1 MKFWQSKH
9 NPQCKL
15 SQQDL
20 LDISKDII
28 QAYVPHDTC
37 QQPELVLMPVD
48 PTSLYVYWKL
58 KDNSTDDAIKP
69 VDKQLI
75 LKIYSIPE
83 ISEFSNNLQLS
94 FEIKVDG
101 FQNQQKVQLPVAA
114 TAYSAVIGEINTDE
128 DDRFTALAAANTIH
142 VPRESPVSEHRLNN
156 AENTVK
162 INLMQDSHVSRS
174 RMSEEHLVAENSEH
188 TLQTDSPNEYNSV
201 SGVYA
206 QDTQNEAFIVKN
218 FNDYGY
224 DLKVYPNQLGEEF
237 KNILSKQGINIQLS
251 GNKTKTSNKNTSSQE
266 RFSSWL

>member
-28 QAYVPHDTC
+28 QAYAPHDTC
-37 QQPELVLMPVD
+37 HQPELVLMPVD
-48 PTSLYVYWKL
+48 PTNLYAYWKL
-58 KDNSTDDAIKP
+58 KNNNTDDAINS
-69 VDKQLI
+69 VDKQLV
-75 LKIYSIPE
+75 LKIYSVPE
-83 ISEFSNNLQLS
+83 ISEISSHLQLS
-94 FEIKVDG
+94 FEIKVNG
-101 FQNQQKVQLPVAA
+101 FQNQQKVHLPVAA

-128 DDRFTALAAANTIH
+128 DDSFSALAAANTIH
-142 VPRESPVSEHRLNN
+142 VPRENPVSEHSLNN

-162 INLMQDSHVSRS
+162 TSLIQDSHVSRS

-188 TLQTDSPNEYNSV
+188 TLQTDLPDEYNSV
-201 SGVYA
+201 SGTYT

-224 DLKVYPNQLGEEF
+224 DLKVYPNQPGEEF
-237 KNILSKQGINIQLS
+237 KNILLKQGIIQLS
-251 GNKTKTSNKNTSSQE
+251 GNTTKTSDKNTSSQE
-266 RFSSWL
+266 RFS

>member
-1 MKFWQSKH
+1 MKLWQSKH

-28 QAYVPHDTC
+28 QAYAPHDTC
-37 QQPELVLMPVD
+37 HQPELVLMPVD
-48 PTSLYVYWKL
+48 PTNLYAYWKL
-58 KDNSTDDAIKP
+58 KDNTDDAIKS
-69 VDKQLI
+69 VDKQLV

-83 ISEFSNNLQLS
+83 ISELSSNLQLS

-101 FQNQQKVQLPVAA
+101 FQNQQKVHLPVAA
-114 TAYSAVIGEINTDE
+114 TAYSAVIGEINTD
-128 DDRFTALAAANTIH
+128 DSFSALAAANTIH
-142 VPRESPVSEHRLNN
+142 VPRENPVSEHSLNN

-162 INLMQDSHVSRS
+162 TSLIQDSHVSRS
-174 RMSEEHLVAENSEH
+174 RMPEEHLVAENSEH
-188 TLQTDSPNEYNSV
+188 TLQTDPLDEYNSV
-201 SGVYA
+201 SCVYT

-224 DLKVYPNQLGEEF
+224 DLKVYPNRLGGEF

-251 GNKTKTSNKNTSSQE
+251 GNKTKASDKNTSSQE
-266 RFSSWL
+266 RFS